1 MSTHDTIRSL
11 VTTALLAIHCAALAA
26 SRTALIS
33 EDLEDVRPYNIT
45 ITERSATTVRLAISK
60 GGAPFTPTNY
70 TTMLWFGGE
79 EGGAT
84 VTNST
89 RGVGYVTFDLTASSV
104 PTNGV
109 FQSEI
114 LAVADGSND
123 FESWGSGKV
132 RIQLSPSQSANPTGW
147 YDCGW
152 TNVIAALATDT
163 QFAGIIPAR
172 TVPLTEDLENVM
184 PYVLSFTE
192 AAATTVRL
200 TLTKGGK
207 AFDPSGYAPVFWY
220 GTDDGGVTVTNYA
233 VSGSSVLFALSS
245 SDIPTN
251 GTYLSQIWAMPIA
264 GGGAE
269 EWGSG
274 KVRITGNASRAA
286 NPVNWVPGDFYMAI
300 SNACASVALDYFGNL
315 TNLNVTVPAAWVLE
329 VPAASAAISGLT
341 NGTELTWHDGCWT
354 NRDIGCWMDSRVVAS
369 TNLTIEPVLR
379 GGDDW
384 RLSPSLSD
392 GYMAYSR
399 IVDARGGAWT
409 QAVAAA
415 HYYLNGSRYI
425 VAHWRPAHTT
435 TALADADTCAA
446 EIESKVESAMDDIL
460 PDRLAAMHSQ
470 ISGEI
475 FSAVRDATNNLATVA
490 HTGDY
495 ASLTNAP
502 TLEIRANL
510 DGDGKVR
517 YRIFSI
523 SSTQQK
529 GK

>member
-11 VTTALLAIHCAALAA
+11 VTTVLLAINCAAPAA

-89 RGVGYVTFDLTASSV
+89 RGVGYVMFDLTASSV

-114 LAVADGSND
+114 LAVADGSTD

-220 GTDDGGVTVTNYA
+220 GTDDGGVTITNYA

-251 GTYLSQIWAMPIA
+251 GTYLSQIWATPIA

-286 NPVNWVPGDFYMAI
+286 NPVNWVPGDFYRAI

-329 VPAASAAISGLT
+329 VPAASAAVSGLT

-354 NRDIGCWMDSRVVAS
+354 NRVMGCWMETSITTA
-369 TNLTIEPVLR
+369 TNAVLKPFRR
-379 GGDDW
+379 GEEW
-384 RLSPSLSD
+384 RLNSAIGPSAEVL
-392 GYMAYSR
+392 SR
-399 IVDARGGAWT
+399 IVDPRGGAWT

-415 HYYLNGSRYI
+415 HVYLNGSNHI
-425 VAHWRPAHTT
+425 VARWRPEQTT
-435 TALADADTCAA
+435 TVLVDADTCAA
-446 EIESKVESAMDDIL
+446 QIEAKVETAMDEIL
-460 PDRLAAMHSQ
+460 PARLAESEARALAHY
-470 ISGEI
+470 
-475 FSAVRDATNNLATVA
+475 AVI
-490 HTGDY
+490 
-495 ASLTNAP
+495 TNA
-502 TLEIRANL
+502 AAAL
-510 DGDGKVR
+510 DYMTNSSRLFDCINN
-517 YRIFSI
+517 YNSLLRIL
-523 SSTQQK
+523 K
-529 GK
+529 GGSD